1 MAVDA
6 EVKRLKPVA
15 RTLTTSPVAAPTAAA
30 QRPAA
35 SRDLQGAVQ
44 MVQRISNALMDEVA
58 HTIVGK
64 REVLE
69 LVQVNVL
76 ANGNVLFEDFPGLA
90 KSLLVNTYSR
100 AAGCDFKRVQFTPD
114 LLPADITGIYIY
126 NQRTGEFEFRPGP
139 VFTNFLLADEI
150 NRAPPKTQ
158 AAMLETMQERQVTVE
173 GTTHQLEKPYIV
185 MATQNPIEQEGTY
198 PLPEAQ
204 MDRFLLKLS
213 MGYPSEED
221 EAEIL
226 RRRMTRKKDE
236 ADVKAVTGPE
246 QLVAMQ
252 RVVENI
258 HVEDA
263 LLQYIAKLITSTR
276 KDPRLLVGSSPRGS
290 LALFKCARAYAAMKG
305 RDFITPDDVKRVVI
319 PACSHRMILRP
330 ESRIKGVTTTQ
341 VLQDIIDAT
350 PVPTA

>member
-6 EVKRLKPVA
+6 EIKRLK
-15 RTLTTSPVAAPTAAA
+15 VAAATPQARKPDAGV
-30 QRPAA
+30 
-35 SRDLQGAVQ
+35 SRDLGGAVKQ
-44 MVQRISNALMDEVA
+44 VQRISESIIGEVA
-58 HTIVGK
+58 KVIVGK

-76 ANGNVLFEDFPGLA
+76 SAGNVLFEDFPGLA
-90 KSLLVNTYSR
+90 KSVMANTMSR
-100 AAGCDFKRVQFTPD
+100 ASGCDFKRVQFTPD

-158 AAMLETMQERQVTVE
+158 AAMLETMAERQVTVE

-204 MDRFLLKLS
+204 MDRFLMKIS
-213 MGYPSEED
+213 MGYPSEEE

-226 RRRMTRKKDE
+226 RRRMVRKKDE
-236 ADVKAVTGPE
+236 FDVKAVTNPE
-246 QLVAMQ
+246 QIVSMQ
-252 RVVENI
+252 KVVENI
-258 HVEDA
+258 HVDDA
-263 LLQYIAKLITSTR
+263 LLNYIAKLITMTR
-276 KDPRLLVGSSPRGS
+276 KEPRILVGASPRGS
-290 LALFKCARAYAAMKG
+290 LALFKLARSYAAVKG
-305 RDFITPDDVKRVVI
+305 RDFITPDDVKRVAV
-319 PACSHRMILRP
+319 PGLSHRMILRP
-330 ESRIKGVTTTQ
+330 EARIKGITTTQ
-341 VLQDIIDAT
+341 IVQDILQTA
-350 PVPTA
+350 PVPTV